1 MFGKSVGLHIIKFP
15 SNRFGYVGDM
25 PTILAKEVEATKSDV
40 LGGRSHRAANGNLMA
55 WKFPSF
61 ETEKE
66 ARDFAKEK
74 GAIISN

>member
-1 MFGKSVGLHIIKFP
+1 MFGKPIDLHIIKFP
-15 SNRFGYVGDM
+15 SNRFGYVGVI
-25 PTILAKEVEATKSDV
+25 PTVLAKEVEAAKSDI
-40 LGGRSHRAANGNLMA
+40 LGGRSHRSDNGKLMT